1 MLTHSKREIVHRR
14 QAAITGNR
22 SFWEEC
28 EEEGVL
34 SFDSTCCNSLQ
45 PKYVLESSFT
55 FNYWL
60 LPAELKT
67 NHKRERKSDC
77 TWAVADSEKFCHFP
91 EIRSVSNLG
100 SGLDSSACYSCIHL
114 WIYQF
119 HASPLSAPLPWGHDD
134 EGSKQVYPGGVRVSA
149 WLLWA
154 PASSFI
160 RADDSACSFSSGLI
174 QRLSVIM
181 FGKGYCKL

>member
-67 NHKRERKSDC
+67 NHKREKEWLHLGCGRQWEILSFSRNKKCVKSGEWPGFIRLLFMHSSMDLSVPC
-77 TWAVADSEKFCHFP
+77 ITTECSTALGTWWWRQQTS
-91 EIRSVSNLG
+91 
-100 SGLDSSACYSCIHL
+100 
-114 WIYQF
+114 
-119 HASPLSAPLPWGHDD
+119 LPW
-134 EGSKQVYPGGVRVSA
+134 
-149 WLLWA
+149 W
-154 PASSFI
+154 
-160 RADDSACSFSSGLI
+160 CS
-174 QRLSVIM
+174 RLSVTSLSTSFLIY
-181 FGKGYCKL
+181 KSRWQCLLIQLRSDTKTECDYVWQRLL